1 MSVKPLTRFASGS
14 FLEVAALSLPLM
26 MSALSVELMLGINRV
41 IMARHCLDDF
51 NAAASV
57 DLFCFTFQFAL
68 VGITTIAE
76 VFAGQYLGARDN
88 KKVPIAVWQMI
99 WLALMSVVVLVPLA
113 FTMGPALIPKPLMAK
128 GIPYFQIFL
137 SASFVMPLVTAISS
151 FFVVQ
156 GKTRLIFSA
165 AASASLFNFVIAYA
179 LIPGVPGWI
188 EPWGATGAAVAITVA
203 QSYQFIFLLL
213 AFLSPKNRQQYHTHK
228 ATFDWEHMKGCLK
241 IGAPNAAN
249 YTIEMGGWTIL
260 VFVLAQKGTDYLT
273 VRGWITLLFVFFG
286 FFTHGIERAVIGLAS
301 NLLGAKEPVESF
313 NKMLRSACLFV
324 LVAGGA
330 MAIGLCVFAGD
341 LAPLFLGSA
350 MPIEILPHIISAT
363 YGMSVFFIFDS
374 IVWVLMGILTSGGD
388 TRFTMLMNVSAS
400 WLCVV
405 IPGMIWLM
413 YFVSTPASVWTYL
426 SPLYAIV
433 NASGMLLRYYSY
445 AWRHKIV

>member
-1 MSVKPLTRFASGS
+1 
-14 FLEVAALSLPLM
+14 
-26 MSALSVELMLGINRV
+26 MSALSVELMLGVNRV

-76 VFAGQYLGARDN
+76 IFAGQYLGARED
-88 KKVPIAVWQMI
+88 KKVPIAVWQMM
-99 WLALMSVVVLVPLA
+99 WLALMSIVVLVPLA
-113 FTMGPALIPKPLMAK
+113 FVMGPILIPETLMK
-128 GIPYFQIFL
+128 QGIPYFRIFM
-137 SASFVMPLVTAISS
+137 SASFVMPLVTSISS

-165 AASASLFNFVIAYA
+165 AASASLLNFVIAYA
-179 LIPGVPGWI
+179 FIPGVPGWF
-188 EPWGATGAAVAITVA
+188 EPWGATGAAVATTVA
-203 QSYQFIFLLL
+203 QVYQFMFLLI
-213 AFLSPKNRQQYHTHK
+213 AFLLPNNRQRYHTHK

-260 VFVLAQKGTDYLT
+260 VFVLAQKGTEYLT

-286 FFTHGIERAVIGLAS
+286 FFTHGIERAVIALAS

-313 NKMLRSACLFV
+313 NKLLRSACLFV
-324 LVAGGA
+324 LLAGGA
-330 MAIGLCVFAGD
+330 MALGLCLFSGD
-341 LAPLFLGSA
+341 LAPLFLGET
-350 MPIEILPHIISAT
+350 MPREIVPYIVSAT

-405 IPGMIWLM
+405 IPGIVWLT
-413 YFVSTPASVWTYL
+413 YFTSTPASVWTYL
-426 SPLYAIV
+426 SPLYALI
-433 NASGMLLRYYSY
+433 NALGMLKRYYSY
-445 AWRHKIV
+445 AWRHKII